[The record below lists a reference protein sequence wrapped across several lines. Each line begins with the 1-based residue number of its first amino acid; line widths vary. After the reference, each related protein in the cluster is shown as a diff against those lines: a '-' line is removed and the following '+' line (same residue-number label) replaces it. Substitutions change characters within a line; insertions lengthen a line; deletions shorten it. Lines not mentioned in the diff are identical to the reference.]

1 MFSLYY
7 FLNMIIGPEFVF
19 CRIHELPEQKEII
32 RGFAD
37 DLLVKSKIK
46 ISKYD
51 VISFYIIN
59 DDLFINVK
67 EKETLK

>member
-7 FLNMIIGPEFVF
+7 FLNLIIGPEYTF
-19 CRIHELPEQKEII
+19 CFINELPEQKEIM

-37 DLLVKSKIK
+37 DLLIKSKLK
-46 ISKYD
+46 VLKYN
-51 VISFYIIN
+51 VLSFYIVN
-59 DDLFINVK
+59 DDLFINVR